1 MTKRRKISGTVPGWV
16 IRSSNGKFI
25 TATGAYTRSM
35 NRAEFDTDKEVISQ
49 DLLAGDK
56 PKRAYRKTWTFESRK
71 KRKVK

>member
-35 NRAEFDTDKEVISQ
+35 NRAMFAPNKEIISQ
-49 DLLAGDK
+49 DLLEGDK
-56 PKRAYRKTWTFESRK
+56 PVRAYRATWTFESK
-71 KRKVK
+71 K